1 MASSAS
7 TVEPN
12 NPLQV
17 TPEDAK
23 NDILVKVMN
32 RADKKNNAIWLRTN
46 PEQVRGDPILP
57 RKIENGTTMR
67 LASGYG
73 VKDGCVFV
81 FNPDDRDNE
90 TTQGWV
96 KMVHLELVNPR
107 IVDRTQEFWTKVLTD
122 PDFSSQHDKLVTLAQ
137 HYNNILTNASMSMDD
152 RSNYDNF
159 KEYVKRL
166 FIEAAPRGAEVMR
179 PAQGGSRRRKSKIS
193 RRRRRRH
200 NSKRNRK
207 NTHTHKRKRRTHR
220 RH

>member
-7 TVEPN
+7 TVE
-12 NPLQV
+12 NPLHV
-17 TPEDAK
+17 IPEDAE

-32 RADKKNNAIWLRTN
+32 HNDHDGIWLRTN
-46 PEQVRGDPILP
+46 PEQVRGDPILS
-57 RKIENGTTMR
+57 RNVKNGTTMR
-67 LASGYG
+67 LASGHG

-81 FNPDDRDNE
+81 FNPVDRDNE

-122 PDFSSQHDKLVTLAQ
+122 PDFFSQHDKLVTLAQ
-137 HYNNILTNASMSMDD
+137 HYNNPLTNASMSMDD
-152 RSNYDNF
+152 RSNYDKF
-159 KEYVKRL
+159 KEYVKKL

-179 PAQGGSRRRKSKIS
+179 PREGGSRRRKSKIS

-207 NTHTHKRKRRTHR
+207 NTHIHKRKRRTHR